1 MPFKKKYGISG
12 NSQTIV
18 LRTSRLRRLCR
29 NFAQKLKMT
38 RIQLKRVSGNFGF
51 EARDA
56 SGHTIRMDSNPESG
70 GNNFG
75 VRPMQ
80 TLLMAL
86 GGCSGIDIVSIL
98 NKQRQTVDDF
108 HMTIEGDREKG
119 EEPSLWENVHIRFD
133 LEGAIYPEK
142 AIKAC
147 ELSMAKYCSVA
158 ATLRESGCTIT
169 WEVYVNNTFAY
180 TTK

>member
-1 MPFKKKYGISG
+1 
-12 NSQTIV
+12 
-18 LRTSRLRRLCR
+18 
-29 NFAQKLKMT
+29 
-38 RIQLKRVSGNFGF
+38 
-51 EARDA
+51 
-56 SGHTIRMDSNPESG
+56 MDSNPESG